1 MKMHPS
7 ILNTLI
13 ESKESKILNEIA
25 SNLIVMFDKYADR
38 HIHKGIH
45 KTCVIINLTQSL
57 IESLYLGIDYVQ
69 KLILKITLKK
79 FKRLKFYI
87 FLFFEIFVFQ

>member
-13 ESKESKILNEIA
+13 ESKALKILNEIA

-45 KTCVIINLTQSL
+45 KTCN
-57 IESLYLGIDYVQ
+57 Y
-69 KLILKITLKK
+69 
-79 FKRLKFYI
+79 
-87 FLFFEIFVFQ
+87 